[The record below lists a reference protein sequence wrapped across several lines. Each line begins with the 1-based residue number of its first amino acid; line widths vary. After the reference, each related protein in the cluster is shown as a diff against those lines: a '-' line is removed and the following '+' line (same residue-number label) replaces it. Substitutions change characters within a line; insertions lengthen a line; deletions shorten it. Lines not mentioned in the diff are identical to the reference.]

1 MRNLEDITKSF
12 KMISSSTEE
21 KEQAPDDDYRG
32 GVF

>member
-21 KEQAPDDDYRG
+21 KEQAPADDYRG
-32 GVF
+32 GLF